1 MSNTAVAKQNPTVAM
16 LEKYRPELTR
26 SLPPGM
32 SNHETK
38 MWAVTEMAIRQN
50 PKIQECTPASIVAC
64 VTKSWAYGLPFNTPE
79 QECFIIGYKNTATF
93 QLGYR
98 GLLELAY
105 RSGQVKG
112 VQAHAVRQHDK
123 FDIELGLANT
133 LIHKPKLDGDRGDVI
148 AYYCVIELND
158 GVKVWDWMSKS
169 DVEKH
174 EKKFRKGQQMGDAWA
189 NNFDSMAL
197 KTVFIKAAKWI
208 PKSVED
214 KRGAQFHE
222 VLQEERAAE
231 YIDVQSESVPPATSA
246 DGLAEKLKKRN
257 KKEESIDVPAQDLP
271 EGDPVTGEVKYPF
284 DGLDK
289 EGLLEHYLEGAG
301 KREVSVLQEKN
312 WLAAVGAMDGQPVE
326 ELSEE
331 QLHAMCVLIEEYKA

>member
-1 MSNTAVAKQNPTVAM
+1 MSNEVAVKNPTMAM
-16 LEKYRPELTR
+16 LEKYRPELSR

-50 PKIQECTPASIVAC
+50 PKIQECTPASIVSC

-112 VQAHAVRQHDK
+112 IQAHAVRQNDK
-123 FDIELGLANT
+123 FEIELGLSNT

-148 AYYCVIELND
+148 AYYAVIELND

-214 KRGAQFHE
+214 KRGQLFHE
-222 VLQEERAAE
+222 VLQEERSAE
-231 YIDVQSESVPPATSA
+231 YINVDAQPSTPIATSA
-246 DGLAEKLKKRN
+246 DGLAEKLAAKSKK
-257 KKEESIDVPAQDLP
+257 KDATPAEVVPETADP
-271 EGDPVTGEVKYPF
+271 ETGEITYPF
-284 DGLDK
+284 DGMSPDQMFGWYVDTK
-289 EGLLEHYLEGAG
+289 SEKSATKKWEEEVLLEIGAL
-301 KREVSVLQEKN
+301 S
-312 WLAAVGAMDGQPVE
+312 PVAE
-326 ELSEE
+326 ELIQDPEK
-331 QLHAMCVLIEEYKA
+331 LHALCVKLSEV